1 MMEKLSLCNHK
12 PNEIDGM
19 LGHVKLHSEDGE
31 VKRMVEN
38 TVKEYNQEG
47 VNI

>member
-1 MMEKLSLCNHK
+1 
-12 PNEIDGM
+12 M

-31 VKRMVEN
+31 GEEMVEN